1 MQRFRMALMA
11 VLPTTGIS
19 ATWFDGKTAAAHTV
33 NVDVSGRALNLHD
46 AGGALMRSVPLERV
60 ELSEPS
66 ARAPRF
72 AYLDDGSTLEID
84 EAEPFNRALDALGKR
99 PSLVARLQRSAAAAT
114 GALALL
120 IVALLVGYTRG
131 VPLLARWIAFA
142 LPPSIE
148 ARLGEQF
155 ERSLNLQMLKASD
168 FTVERQLQLRAMLE
182 KAAARGAP
190 GVPYVLKSRATRQG
204 EGINAFALPGGTI
217 VLLDG
222 LVMAADD
229 EKQVL
234 AVLAHELGHVAN
246 KHGLRNVLQA
256 FGIAAI
262 AHATWGDFAGAAANV
277 PVVFG
282 ALRYSREFEREADE
296 YAVAFLRAN
305 GMDAQPLIDFFESM
319 AERKVQAGEGVADI
333 LSTHPTTKE
342 RIERL
347 KRM

>member
-1 MQRFRMALMA
+1 MAPFPGTSIA
-11 VLPTTGIS
+11 
-19 ATWFDGKTAAAHTV
+19 ATWFDGKTAAAHPV
-33 NVDVSGRALNLHD
+33 RVDVTGRALTLHD
-46 AGGALMRSVPLERV
+46 AGGAFMQSVPFERI

-72 AYLDDGSTLEID
+72 VYLDDGSTLEVD
-84 EAEPFNRALDALGKR
+84 DAEPLNRALDSVGKR
-99 PSLVARLQRSAAAAT
+99 PSLPARLQRSAAAAT

-120 IVALLVGYTRG
+120 LVALMFGYTHG

-148 ARLGEQF
+148 ARLGEQL
-155 ERSLNLQMLKASD
+155 ERSLNLEMLMASGL
-168 FTVERQLQLRAMLE
+168 TEEHQVRLRLVLQN
-182 KAAARGAP
+182 AAVRGAP
-190 GVPYVLKSRATRQG
+190 GVQYVLKSRATQEG
-204 EGINAFALPGGTI
+204 KGINAFALPGGTI

-222 LVMAADD
+222 LVEVAAD
-229 EKQVL
+229 ENQVL

-246 KHGLRNVLQA
+246 KHGMRNVLQA
-256 FGIAAI
+256 LGIGAI

-305 GMDAQPLIDFFESM
+305 GMTAQPLIEFFEAM
-319 AERKVQAGEGVADI
+319 AKRKDHPGEGVADI
-333 LSTHPTTKE
+333 LSTHPPTKE

>member
-1 MQRFRMALMA
+1 MATA
-11 VLPTTGIS
+11 PDTSIA
-19 ATWFDGKTAAAHTV
+19 ATWFDGKTAAAHPV
-33 NVDVSGRALNLHD
+33 RVDVIGRALALHD
-46 AGGALMRSVPLERV
+46 AGGAHMRSVPLERTR
-60 ELSEPS
+60 LSEPS

-72 AYLDDGSTLEID
+72 VYLDDGSTLEID
-84 EAEPFNRALDALGKR
+84 DAEPFNRALDALGMR
-99 PSLVARLQRSAAAAT
+99 PSLPARLQRSAVAAT
-114 GALALL
+114 GALAILL
-120 IVALLVGYTRG
+120 VALVFGYTQG

-142 LPPSIE
+142 LPPSVE

-155 ERSLNLQMLKASD
+155 ERSLDLQMLKASGLSED
-168 FTVERQLQLRAMLE
+168 HQTRLRSMLQE
-182 KAAARGAP
+182 AAARGAP
-190 GVPYVLKSRATRQG
+190 GVQYVLKSRATRQG
-204 EGINAFALPGGTI
+204 AGINAFALPGGTI

-222 LVMAADD
+222 LVEAAAD
-229 EKQVL
+229 ENQVL

-246 KHGLRNVLQA
+246 KHGMRNVLQA
-256 FGIAAI
+256 FGIGAI

-305 GMDAQPLIDFFESM
+305 GMDAQPLIQFFEAM
-319 AERKVQAGEGVADI
+319 AERKDHSGEGVADF
-333 LSTHPTTKE
+333 LSTHPPTKE